1 MSWNMNIFRNLAK
14 LLMEIT
20 RKILF
25 DYFQVGMPNSSFI
38 YAVDEE
44 SVELSTPYL
53 LSPIELRP
61 VAWDAIREAGRDM
74 APAG

>member
-1 MSWNMNIFRNLAK
+1 
-14 LLMEIT
+14 
-20 RKILF
+20 
-25 DYFQVGMPNSSFI
+25 MPNSSFI

-44 SVELSTPYL
+44 SVELATRYL

-61 VAWDAIREAGRDM
+61 VAWEAIREAGRDM